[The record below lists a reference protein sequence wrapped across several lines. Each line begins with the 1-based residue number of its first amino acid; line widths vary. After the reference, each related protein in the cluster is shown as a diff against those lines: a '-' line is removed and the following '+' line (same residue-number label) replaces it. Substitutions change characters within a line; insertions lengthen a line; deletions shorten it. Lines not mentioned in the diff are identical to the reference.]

1 MHKKCLLLLLIK
13 DFLLTAACTSVTRWS
28 EKSPLQQ
35 ACQPSVSSTERIKG
49 IQTSIFPGCSST
61 SLTILSCIQDSYQS
75 GWLNCAAVT
84 NHSQMSVASMRVVFH
99 SHNMS
104 IIDTWRLCSTSASCR
119 ELPGRAAVIYT
130 TVFMV
135 DITDRKRKTD

>member
-1 MHKKCLLLLLIK
+1 M
-13 DFLLTAACTSVTRWS
+13 LTSIINQGFSTYCSLYFCYKMIWEVSITTS
-28 EKSPLQQ
+28 
-35 ACQPSVSSTERIKG
+35 CQPTISSTERIKG

-61 SLTILSCIQDSYQS
+61 LLTILSCIHDSYQS

-84 NHSQMSVASMRVVFH
+84 NHSQMSVASMRVIFH

-104 IIDTWRLCSTSASCR
+104 IMDTWRLCSMSASCR